1 MVGAEALVSILLTN
15 ISQKCKTE
23 TYCRP
28 RGVMLQSDVNI
39 YAHLE
44 LNVVLFF
51 IFPFSTQESPV
62 LGAIGQEELAKRLA
76 ELELSR
82 ELLDDL
88 GDDQDWFD
96 EDFGLSSRRKQ
107 QKLKEEE
114 ARLGAGFGRSSSS
127 AGAAMGEMGPSSG
140 GEPQVKT
147 PPRPELP
154 LPLPPKLPEQ
164 PAMVVPHSAV
174 EVEKMVHAAT
184 RELWDSFD
192 LGNKGTLTR
201 GQLLSPQPSLEY
213 LGKEDS
219 TQNQE
224 SLSIRSYRKV

>member
-1 MVGAEALVSILLTN
+1 MSETFVRTLTL
-15 ISQKCKTE
+15 KCKTE

-28 RGVMLQSDVNI
+28 RGVMLQSDFNI
-39 YAHLE
+39 YANLE
-44 LNVVLFF
+44 LNVSMMLMFT
-51 IFPFSTQESPV
+51 FSSQESPV

-114 ARLGAGFGRSSSS
+114 ARLGAGFGRSSS
-127 AGAAMGEMGPSSG
+127 AGPAVGEMGSSSG

-192 LGNKGTLTR
+192 LGNKGTLTH
-201 GQLLSPQPSLEY
+201 GQLPSPQPSLEY

>member
-1 MVGAEALVSILLTN
+1 M
-15 ISQKCKTE
+15 
-23 TYCRP
+23 
-28 RGVMLQSDVNI
+28 MLQSDVNI
-39 YAHLE
+39 YANLE
-44 LNVVLFF
+44 LNVSMMLMLSFF
-51 IFPFSTQESPV
+51 IFTFSTQESPV

-114 ARLGAGFGRSSSS
+114 ARLEAGFGRSSSS
-127 AGAAMGEMGPSSG
+127 AGPAMGEMGPSSG

-192 LGNKGTLTR
+192 LGNKGTLTH

-213 LGKEDS
+213 LGKVDS